1 MVIDAQNE
9 FCAGGRRAVPN
20 HSTALAAIHHQVD
33 RARQERRPIA
43 WVRHR
48 NKPNEASAFIPGTW
62 GAELSP
68 GLGPKTG
75 FGHEFDT
82 FRHWNQAPLEHKG
95 FHGFRPFLLSL
106 MMGLGWK
113 KKQTGV
119 LGNIAADLAA
129 SEQK

>member
-20 HSTALAAIHHQVD
+20 HSTALAAIQHQVD

-75 FGHEFDT
+75 FGHEALFEKDVYGAFAGT
-82 FRHWNQAPLEHKG
+82 MILEWLRLHDVQAILSAGSTRICVSPRLLA
-95 FHGFRPFLLSL
+95 RP
-106 MMGLGWK
+106 
-113 KKQTGV
+113 
-119 LGNIAADLAA
+119 
-129 SEQK
+129 